1 PPRPR
6 PRGRTDNKMPVQ
18 RKSFAPRSRARRMGA
33 PLLAAAAT
41 CTLLLAGCSSGDAD
55 LNNFIRHVKTEPGGR
70 VEPLPEVKPYEAF
83 TYSDQNL
90 RSPFVP
96 SMGVTNTVRPDAHRV
111 REFLEQYSLDT
122 LRMVGTLTLG
132 GSHYGLVLATDGR
145 VHRVIV
151 GNHMGQNDGTINE
164 ITASKISL
172 TEIVPDGL
180 GGYVERPASLALTS
194 PQ

>member
-1 PPRPR
+1 MPLLRKTFRPTASR
-6 PRGRTDNKMPVQ
+6 VE
-18 RKSFAPRSRARRMGA
+18 RARRSA
-33 PLLAAAAT
+33 VPLLLATAAACAA
-41 CTLLLAGCSSGDAD
+41 LLAGCSSGDSD
-55 LNNFIRHVKTEPGGR
+55 LNSFIKRVKAEPGGR
-70 VEPLPEVKPYEAF
+70 VEPLPAIKPYDAF

-96 SMGVTNTVRPDAHRV
+96 VMGGANAIRPDAHRV

-122 LRMVGTLTLG
+122 LKMVGTLTLG

-145 VHRVIV
+145 VHRVVI
-151 GNHMGQNDGTINE
+151 GNHMGQNDGTVTE
-164 ITASKISL
+164 ISASKISL

-180 GGYVERPASLALTS
+180 GGYVERPAALALTS

>member
-1 PPRPR
+1 MLLLRNISR
-6 PRGRTDNKMPVQ
+6 LTA
-18 RKSFAPRSRARRMGA
+18 SRSRRARGATA
-33 PLLAAAAT
+33 PLLVVAGACVA
-41 CTLLLAGCSSGDAD
+41 LLAGCSSGDAD
-55 LNNFIRHVKTEPGGR
+55 LNSFIKRVKAEPGGR
-70 VEPLPEVKPYEAF
+70 VEPLPEIKPYEAF
-83 TYSDQNL
+83 TYSDQSM

-96 SMGVTNTVRPDAHRV
+96 TIGGANTVRPDAHRV

-132 GSHYGLVLATDGR
+132 GSHYGLVLAADGR

-164 ITASKISL
+164 ISASKISL